1 MNFKIKTGLLAVL
14 FFATQSAISQSGNIQ
29 VKKPYFQQKTD
40 YIIQVKLDD
49 KKHELHAFEEIIY
62 SNNSRVPLDSIYI
75 HLWANGYK
83 NNQTAFAKQLMENDN
98 MSFFYSSEDEKGYI
112 DSLDFK
118 VESKKVKWHY
128 HPEHI
133 DIGIIKLN
141 ERLLPGNSIKITTP
155 FHVKLSGDFSRMGHD
170 GESYQVTQW
179 YPKPAVFD
187 NDGWHPMP
195 YLDQGE
201 FYSEYGS
208 FNVSITL
215 PENYVVGATG
225 DLQNEEERE
234 WLLKKI
240 DVTEKKSFKRKVATP
255 EESSVPKPPAEFSFP
270 KSSEKTKTLNYIQNN
285 VHDFAWFAD
294 KRFHVLRGM
303 VELPHSKDSVET
315 WVMFTDKEAYLW
327 KDAIPY
333 MNRSIYSYSLWNG
346 DYPYKQATALFGALS
361 AGGGMEYPNVTVI
374 GSSGSAASLEL
385 VIVHEV
391 GHNWFQGILG
401 FNERDQPAMDEG
413 INSFNELR
421 YVEIYMEEFSM
432 LGEAL
437 PPLIARWMNLNDFTH
452 RDENYLFYL
461 LAARKNT
468 DQSLNLKSQEYTSS
482 NYGGVVYA
490 KKAIS
495 VQMLRAYLG
504 DTLFDKGMQ
513 KFFDLWKFKHPSF
526 QDWREVMEKESEK
539 DLGWFFGKYY
549 CSTSRIDLKA
559 KKVKKKNGNL
569 VITVKNKGVV
579 SVPYTVTTYSKTEK
593 LKTYS
598 FEAIPL
604 NKEKVMVPGQNASKV
619 VIDGEKNLVEHN
631 RRNNTIRTRGVLR
644 KMEPLQIRLFT
655 SSENPNKSQLFITPL
670 IGWNTA
676 DEFMAGV
683 GFHNKSF
690 IEKPFEWF
698 IGPMYSFHR
707 NDVIGIA
714 DFSYH
719 IYPKGFERI
728 TFNVN
733 AMRFSYD
740 IPTNGIMTYNRIYP
754 KVLLELKPINER
766 SKWRHKFNLGIL
778 YLEELYTGTGTPFIN
793 VDNTYGELGYGFT
806 IIDKRQSLKTDLQ
819 FTLADEFDVAKFTSA
834 YRLKYNSRGNAF
846 TARVFVGSFSYNEST
861 SPIYNLRMDGQ
872 TGYLDYQ
879 KNQVFPDRSG
889 VQDVWKNQ
897 MNENDGAFKTPT
909 IVGESAKWLAA
920 LNLKVE
926 APFRLPVGIYAD
938 MGIAEQTDFMFNAG
952 FSVRIWRD
960 ICEVYFPVVWSN
972 NIKTEYDV
980 NNIDYGN
987 LIRFTLNLPAANPYK
1002 LLSDI
1007 KF

>member
-40 YIIQVKLDD
+40 YFIQVKLDD
-49 KKHELHAFEEIIY
+49 KKHELQAFEEIIY

-118 VESKKVKWHY
+118 VEGKKVKWHY

-155 FHVKLSGDFSRMGHD
+155 FHVKLPGDFSRMGHD

-187 NDGWHPMP
+187 KDGWHPMP

-208 FNVSITL
+208 FKVSITL

-225 DLQNEEERE
+225 DLQNEEEIE
-234 WLLKKI
+234 WLLKKV
-240 DVTEKKSFKRKVATP
+240 DVTEKKSFKRKVATA
-255 EESSVPKPPAEFSFP
+255 EEGSVPTPSAESSFP
-270 KSSEKTKTLNYIQNN
+270 KSSGKTKTLNYIQNN

-303 VELPHSKDSVET
+303 VELPHSKNSVET
-315 WVMFTDKEAYLW
+315 WVMFTDKEAHLW

-333 MNRSIYSYSLWNG
+333 MNRSIYSYSFWNG

-421 YVEIYMEEFSM
+421 YVETYMEEFSM
-432 LGEAL
+432 LDEAL

-452 RDENYLFYL
+452 RDENYLFYQL
-461 LAARKNT
+461 MARSNE
-468 DQSLNLKSQEYTSS
+468 DQALSLTSQEYTSS

-513 KFFDLWKFKHPSF
+513 NFFDSWKFKHPTF
-526 QDWREVMEKESEK
+526 QDWKEVMEKESEK
-539 DLGWFFGKYY
+539 DLSWFFGKYY
-549 CSTSRIDLKA
+549 SSAARIDLKA
-559 KKVKKKNGNL
+559 KKIKNKNGNL
-569 VITVKNKGVV
+569 IITVKNRGDL
-579 SVPYTVTTYSKTEK
+579 SVPYSVMTYSKTEK
-593 LKTYS
+593 LKSYS

-604 NKEKVMVPGQNASKV
+604 NKEKITIPAQNASKV

-631 RRNNTIRTRGVLR
+631 RRNNTIRTRGVLK

-676 DEFMAGV
+676 DEFMAGL

-707 NDVIGIA
+707 NDMTGLV
-714 DFSYH
+714 DLSYH
-719 IYPKGFERI
+719 FYSDNFKRI

-733 AMRFSYD
+733 AIRFAYD
-740 IPTNGIMTYNRIYP
+740 SPIDGIMVYNRLYP
-754 KVLLELKPINER
+754 KVKLEFKPKRER
-766 SKWRHKFNLGIL
+766 DNWRYEMNLGVL
-778 YLEELYTGTGTPFIN
+778 YIEELDKRDGTPFIN
-793 VDNTYGELGYGFT
+793 AKNTYGEFSAKSTLNRY
-806 IIDKRQSLKTDLQ
+806 RQNYTSDVQ
-819 FTLADEFDVAKFTSA
+819 FTGHEYFSLTTWTNK
-834 YRLKYNSRGNAF
+834 YRFKYNARGNFF
-846 TARVFVGSFSYNEST
+846 TARLFVGAFLNNNTNDS
-861 SPIYNLRMDGQ
+861 IYNFRMAGQ

-879 KNQVFPDRSG
+879 KNQVFPDRAG
-889 VQDVWKNQ
+889 TYDVWKNQ
-897 MNENDGAFKTPT
+897 MNENHGAFKSPT
-909 IVGESAKWLAA
+909 ALGQSSKWLAA
-920 LNLKVE
+920 LNLKME
-926 APFRLPVGIYAD
+926 APFAIPVGVYAD
-938 MGIAEQTDFMFNAG
+938 IGVTEKSEVMYNAG
-952 FSVRIWRD
+952 FSFRIWRD

-972 NIKTEYDV
+972 DIKTAYEANGIEY
-980 NNIDYGN
+980 GER
-987 LIRFTLNLPAANPYK
+987 IRFTLNLPAANPYK